1 MTLTAT
7 GVCTV
12 LLISFK
18 RFYSDCLVAS
28 GWLRWILLRKSLSK
42 HWSNCCTD
50 SIGVWLALV
59 VNIFHRAKK
68 QYQISSEDLF
78 IMVGHSIFCA
88 FGLPKNSVLS
98 ASSICTM
105 SQTISKAAP
114 ISQGPNQQYCTLETA
129 DLLTFTEKIHS
140 RKTYFLCSGSHSRL
154 LVKIFPSS
162 SSTFVNWVKWGLIN

>member
-7 GVCTV
+7 GVCTI

-18 RFYSDCLVAS
+18 RFYSDCSVAS
-28 GWLRWILLRKSLSK
+28 GWLRWILLPKSLSK

-50 SIGVWLALV
+50 SIGVWLVLV
-59 VNIFHRAKK
+59 VNIFHHAKK

-88 FGLPKNSVLS
+88 FGLPKNGGLS

-105 SQTISKAAP
+105 SQTISKVAA
-114 ISQGPNQQYCTLETA
+114 ISQGPNHQYCTLETA
-129 DLLTFTEKIHS
+129 DLLTFTEKFLN
-140 RKTYFLCSGSHSRL
+140 RKT
-154 LVKIFPSS
+154 
-162 SSTFVNWVKWGLIN
+162 